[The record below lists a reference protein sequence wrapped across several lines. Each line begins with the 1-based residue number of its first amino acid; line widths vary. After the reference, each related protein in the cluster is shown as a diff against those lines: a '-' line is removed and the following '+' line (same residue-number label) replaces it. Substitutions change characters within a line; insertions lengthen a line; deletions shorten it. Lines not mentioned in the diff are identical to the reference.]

1 MIDTGEE
8 CRVELK
14 TTMLKH
20 YLSKEQLE
28 VLGEELRP
36 FMEDFTKLKLE
47 FAIGH
52 GIRRYLRDGFIKAH
66 IDGEGELRD
75 KPHNFRYKS
84 EKVGQNLE
92 TYGGL
97 TTE

>member
-66 IDGEGELRD
+66 IDGEGEGEATSFSVQIREIW
-75 KPHNFRYKS
+75 K
-84 EKVGQNLE
+84 
-92 TYGGL
+92 L
-97 TTE
+97 TGV